1 MPLRDAGLLG
11 GVSTDATKQN
21 LDGRLRECNLQQ
33 GSTSELPRDLLRS
46 DIESDTCCITTSAR
60 ARREQP

>member
-1 MPLRDAGLLG
+1 M
-11 GVSTDATKQN
+11 STDATKQN